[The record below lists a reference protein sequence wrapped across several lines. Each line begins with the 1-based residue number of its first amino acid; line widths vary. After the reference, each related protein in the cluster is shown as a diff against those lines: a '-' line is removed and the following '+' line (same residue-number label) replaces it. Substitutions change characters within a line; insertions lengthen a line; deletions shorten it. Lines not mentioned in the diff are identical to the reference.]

1 MPSPDRFD
9 RNRPF
14 RDLKKLLHSRSI
26 VLDDTHPVERSANPP
41 TESPSPDDDARLFE
55 KEMSDVTPLRSK
67 NRTVDHPE
75 PPLSPSP
82 LGSLDCETDLRL
94 RELIQHGRG
103 FRVSDTSEYMEGTGA
118 CVPPN
123 MSTRLHNGDFAIQA
137 HLDLHGKTTAQA
149 EESFEGFMKEARR
162 SGKQGLL
169 VIHGRGLSSKEKP
182 VLKEK
187 VRHWLTRGPWRKWVA
202 AFSSARLCDGGAGA
216 TYILLRNRPL
226 TRRFKKGRRS
236 R

>member
-14 RDLKKLLHSRSI
+14 KDLKKLLQSRSI
-26 VLDDTHPVERSANPP
+26 VLEDTDPAESAARPS
-41 TESPSPDDDARLFE
+41 TDSPSPDDDNRLFE
-55 KEMSDVTPLRSK
+55 KEMSDVMPLRSK
-67 NRTVDHPE
+67 NRTVAHPD

-82 LGSLDCETDLRL
+82 PEPFDSESDRRL
-94 RELIQHGRG
+94 RELIHNGRG
-103 FRVSDTSEYMEGTGA
+103 FRVSDTSEYMEGTGP

-123 MSTRLHNGDFAIQA
+123 MAARLHNGEFAIQA
-137 HLDLHGKTTAQA
+137 HLDLHGKTSAQA
-149 EESFEGFMKEARR
+149 EESFGEFMKDARR

-187 VRHWLTRGPWRKWVA
+187 VHHWLTRGPWRKWVA

-226 TRRFKKGRRS
+226 TRRFKKSRRS